1 MLKVGSNQSKILS
14 LVPKYDNRDSG
25 TAEKETSTGNSDS
38 TPVVVFTRFE
48 LSREQKKFLKQAKTL
63 FKFFLPLEFNSALVA
78 KYWGA
83 VHALIEVNSF
93 SPVLI
98 SAP

>member
-1 MLKVGSNQSKILS
+1 MGANQSKILS

-25 TAEKETSTGNSDS
+25 TAKKETSTGDSDS
-38 TPVVVFTRFE
+38 TPEVVDIPHEVY
-48 LSREQKKFLKQAKTL
+48 REQKKKFLKQAKTL
-63 FKFFLPLEFNSALVA
+63 FKFFLPLEFSSALVA

-83 VHALIEVNSF
+83 VHALIKVNSF